1 MQRNLFWSSS
11 YFIYIIFVFICRK
24 SVKKE
29 YSSLLHP
36 RHSLYLKAE
45 QKRKSGAAELVYI
58 RDATTVSVCVTE
70 TEYSTSAH
78 SLYLGFFHG
87 HRDPQSYPLSL
98 HLSPPQPKP
107 QQQHIPHFPLP
118 SNLTLFSPL
127 QIPIRLFLLPIG
139 ASSSFSFCFSS
150 TASSVHPEPHS
161 WPFLCPHFRHHSPRR
176 RAVPGRLHDL
186 QGEAGCG
193 AAACQ
198 ARRRHHRGRLPC
210 RLQGWLRGRQNDRPR
225 GRQRRWRRRIRP
237 RHLWPLPLQ
246 REGHSNSLGGRQV
259 RQEAQDSHLHRH
271 QRHSHGVQVENV
283 QRQGRRHCPQYGQV
297 RS

>member
-87 HRDPQSYPLSL
+87 HRDPQPYPLPF

-107 QQQHIPHFPLP
+107 HIPHSPLL

-127 QIPIRLFLLPIG
+127 QIPIRRFLLPIG
-139 ASSSFSFCFSS
+139 TSSSSSFFFSA
-150 TASSVHPEPHS
+150 ASSVHPQPHS
-161 WPFLCPHFRHHSPRR
+161 GPFLCPHFRHDSPRR

-186 QGEAGCG
+186 EGEAGRG
-193 AAACQ
+193 AAARQ
-198 ARRRHHRGRLPC
+198 AGRWHHRGRLPR
-210 RLQGWLRGRQNDRPR
+210 RLHGR
-225 GRQRRWRRRIRP
+225 
-237 RHLWPLPLQ
+237 L
-246 REGHSNSLGGRQV
+246 
-259 RQEAQDSHLHRH
+259 
-271 QRHSHGVQVENV
+271 
-283 QRQGRRHCPQYGQV
+283 
-297 RS
+297 